1 MNALVF
7 LLDFPYIHQFLAGYN
22 DYYKVVIVDRKR
34 KIDITVLHR
43 HYDRILIVSDIQR
56 RDEVEKA
63 FAGILETKQVR
74 AVYGTYEAVVELA
87 GYLRGKFNIPGMNYT
102 ETLQVRNKYI
112 MKQTALKH
120 GIATAKCKLA
130 KSLVD
135 VCAFIKENRYPIII
149 KPVSG
154 FGTRCT
160 YRVNTFKDFFFFR
173 VIKML
178 VRHREFI
185 VENFIDGEEYHC
197 DSVVLNGK
205 VMFASVGKNLFNN
218 LDTVRNG
225 KPKGSIAFPAYCD
238 SDEIIREIK
247 HFNER
252 LICCYDIKNAV
263 CHMEVFVTREGKI
276 YLGEIAA
283 RIGGSPCIG
292 ACIKNTRGLNMNKAF
307 IDVAINNY
315 DAEDVNDRPVFT
327 GYLAFPSKA
336 GQLVDISTEKDFSHL
351 DGIKEI
357 TFLNK
362 PGDRLMTQ
370 SSSSV
375 RTGYIIIEDTD
386 YERLKE
392 KLFDAFASFK
402 LTVK

>member
-7 LLDFPYIHQFLAGYN
+7 LLDFPYINQFLAGYN

-34 KIDITVLHR
+34 KVDIAILQLY
-43 HYDRILIVSDIQR
+43 YDRILIVSDIQR
-56 RDEVEKA
+56 KDEVEKA
-63 FAGILETKQVR
+63 FAGLLQTKQVR
-74 AVYGTYEAVVELA
+74 AVYGTHESVVELA
-87 GYLRGKFNIPGMNYT
+87 GYLREKFNIPGMNYT
-102 ETLQVRNKYI
+102 EALQVRNKYI
-112 MKQTALKH
+112 MKQTALKY

-130 KSLVD
+130 KSLLD
-135 VCAFIKENRYPIII
+135 VHAFIKENGYPVII

-160 YRVNTFKDFFFFR
+160 YRVNAFRDFFCLR

-178 VRHREFI
+178 ARHRELV

-205 VMFASVGKNLFNN
+205 VIFSSVGKNLFNN
-218 LDTVRNG
+218 LDTVRSG

-238 SDEIIREIK
+238 SDETIQEIK
-247 HFNER
+247 GFNEH
-252 LICCYDIKNAV
+252 LICGYNIKNAV
-263 CHMEVFVTREGKI
+263 CHMEVFVTRQGKI
-276 YLGEIAA
+276 YLGEIAT

-292 ACIKNTRGLNMNKAF
+292 ACIKNTRGLDINKAF

-315 DAEDVNDRPVFT
+315 DANSINERPVFT
-327 GYLAFPSKA
+327 GYLTFPSKA
-336 GQLVDISTEKDFSHL
+336 GELVNISTEKDFSHL

-357 TFLNK
+357 VFLNK
-362 PGDRLMTQ
+362 PGDRLMPQ
-370 SSSSV
+370 RSSSV

-386 YERLKE
+386 YDRLKG
-392 KLFDAFASFK
+392 KLFNAFASFR